1 MYEED
6 VCEKCEEGVVLRFDV
21 ESIVARGQDEGAEQ
35 QQREQMDWIDAGET
49 RAQKADIFADGKGT
63 KGIKII
69 QAENEAGENEEEIDA
84 DIATSAAQLNMEI
97 RTSQSNSE
105 GVLIDAI
112 QQHRKWADA
121 IIINPGALTHYSI
134 ALRDALASVRLPVV
148 EVHISNVH
156 AREEFRRVS
165 VVSPIT
171 VGQIVGFG
179 GHGYI
184 LALHAVQH
192 MIKEAV

>member
-1 MYEED
+1 VPTTPLKILILHGPNLNLTGFREPD
-6 VCEKCEEGVVLRFDV
+6 VYGKKTL
-21 ESIVARGQDEGAEQ
+21 EQ
-35 QQREQMDWIDAGET
+35 
-49 RAQKADIFADGKGT
+49 
-63 KGIKII
+63 
-69 QAENEAGENEEEIDA
+69 IDA
-84 DIATSAAQLNMEI
+84 DIATTAAQLNMEI

-121 IIINPGALTHYSI
+121 IVINPGALTHYSI
-134 ALRDALASVRLPVV
+134 ALRDALASVRLPVI

-156 AREEFRRVS
+156 AREEFRRNS